1 MRLVVYSAQ
10 PRHSDMGVKL
20 GGRQGGMPE
29 QLLHDAKIRAALE

>member
-1 MRLVVYSAQ
+1 MRLVMHSAQ

-29 QLLHDAKIRAALE
+29 QLLHNAKIRATFQ